1 MTHSTTRTAVLGT
14 FLLGVASITSA
25 AEPVKVFILTGQSNM
40 VGQAKMSLL
49 EYQAEAPETKAR
61 FAHLR
66 KDGQWLERDDV
77 WIRFDDRSGKL
88 TVGYGGRDRI
98 GPELEC
104 GTVLGDHY
112 DAPVLLIK
120 SAWGG
125 KSLYVDFRPP
135 SAGLPPKEVLE
146 KMLEGMRKRNPDAT
160 LADVE
165 ARFGASYRQMLSD
178 VKETLSEFD
187 ERFPQWKG
195 RGYELCGVVW
205 FQGWNDMINADYTAE
220 YAENM
225 AHFIRDIR
233 KDLNAPK
240 LPFVI
245 GQMGVDGTRG
255 DENPKMRAFKEAQ
268 AAPAALPEF
277 RGNVALVRTDALW
290 DETAAAVYAK
300 GWKEHLD
307 EWNKVG
313 SDRPYHYLG
322 SAKCYCDMGRAF
334 GEAVLKLQGK
344 R

>member
-1 MTHSTTRTAVLGT
+1 MNASTTRAAVLAAL
-14 FLLGVASITSA
+14 LLGIASITHA

-40 VGQAKMSLL
+40 VGQAKVSLL
-49 EYQAEAPETKAR
+49 EYQAEAPETKER

-66 KDGQWLERDDV
+66 KEGQWVVRDDV
-77 WIRFDDRSGKL
+77 WIRFGDRCGGL

-104 GTVLGDHY
+104 GHVLGDHY

-120 SAWGG
+120 TAWGG

-146 KMLEGMRKRNPDAT
+146 KTLQGMRNRNPGAT

-165 ARFGASYRQMLSD
+165 AQFGAYYRQMLSE
-178 VKETLSEFD
+178 VKETLDEFD

-233 KDLNAPK
+233 NDLGAAD

-245 GQMGVDGTRG
+245 GQMGVDGKKG

-268 AAPAALPEF
+268 AAPAELPEF
-277 RGNVALVRTDALW
+277 HGSVAVVRTDALW
-290 DETAAAVYAK
+290 DETAAAVFAK
-300 GWKEHLD
+300 GWKEHAD

-313 SDRPYHYLG
+313 SDFAYHYLG
-322 SAKCYCDMGRAF
+322 SAKCYCDIGRAF
-334 GEAVLKLQGK
+334 GEALLKLQK
-344 R
+344 EQ

>member
-1 MTHSTTRTAVLGT
+1 MTHPTTRAAVLGAL
-14 FLLGVASITSA
+14 LLGIASVTSS
-25 AEPVKVFILTGQSNM
+25 AEPVKVFILAGQSNM
-40 VGQAKMSLL
+40 VGQAKVSLL
-49 EYQAEAPETKAR
+49 EYQAEAAQTKER

-66 KDGQWLERDDV
+66 KDGQWVIRDDV
-77 WIRFDDRSGKL
+77 WIRFGDRCGGL
-88 TVGYGGRDRI
+88 TVGYGGPDRI
-98 GPELEC
+98 GPELDC
-104 GTVLGDHY
+104 GHVLGDHY

-146 KMLEGMRKRNPDAT
+146 KMLEGMRQRNPDAT
-160 LADVE
+160 MADVE
-165 ARFGASYRQMLSD
+165 AQFGAYYRRMLSE
-178 VKETLSEFD
+178 VKETLDEFD

-195 RGYELCGVVW
+195 RGHELCGVVW
-205 FQGWNDMINADYTAE
+205 FQGWNDMINPDYTAE
-220 YAENM
+220 YARNM
-225 AHFIRDIR
+225 ARFIRDIR

-245 GQMGVDGTRG
+245 GQMGVDGKKG

-268 AAPAALPEF
+268 AAPAALAEF
-277 RGNVALVRTDALW
+277 RGNVAVVRTDALW
-290 DETAAAVYAK
+290 DDTAAAVFAK

-307 EWNKVG
+307 EWNKFG
-313 SDRPYHYLG
+313 SDFPYHYLG

-334 GEAVLKLQGK
+334 GEALVTLQGE